1 MIGGAP
7 ERGGGPV
14 ADLADLVI
22 KLIGYDLNAEV
33 GDASTFRLTATNE
46 RAAAVLRM
54 LLDHDRELATGRDG
68 HKFTLRFLAPK
79 ALERIIW
86 RAELAGLT
94 VQLPE
99 SRGSS

>member
-1 MIGGAP
+1 M
-7 ERGGGPV
+7 

-22 KLIGYDLNAEV
+22 KLIGYDLNPDF

-46 RAAAVLRM
+46 RAAATLRT
-54 LLDHDRELATGRDG
+54 LLDRDDPLATGRDG
-68 HKFTLRFLAPK
+68 HKFVLLFVTQK
-79 ALERIIW
+79 ALKDMIR

-99 SRGSS
+99 RRVSS